1 MSDITS
7 LHRELVSRAIDGEG
21 RSSRAIRRS
30 AYSNQGLQ
38 EPTRTLVSKVA
49 SNASSV
55 TLEDFQAVQA
65 AGLSEDEIFE
75 IVVCAAI
82 GQATRQYEAG
92 LEALAAVTGMV

>member
-1 MSDITS
+1 MSDISS
-7 LHRELVSRAIDGEG
+7 LHRELVTRAIDGEG
-21 RSSRAIRRS
+21 RASRAMRRS
-30 AYSNQGLQ
+30 AFNDGGLE

-49 SNASSV
+49 RNAKSV
-55 TLEDFQAVQA
+55 TDQDFRAVRA

-92 LEALAAVTGMV
+92 LEALRATTGQI

>member
-21 RSSRAIRRS
+21 RASRAMRRS
-30 AYSNQGLQ
+30 AFNDEGPE

-49 SNASSV
+49 RNPKSV
-55 TLEDFQAVQA
+55 TDQDFQAVRA
-65 AGLSEDEIFE
+65 AGLSADEIFE

-92 LEALAAVTGMV
+92 LEALRAATGRV